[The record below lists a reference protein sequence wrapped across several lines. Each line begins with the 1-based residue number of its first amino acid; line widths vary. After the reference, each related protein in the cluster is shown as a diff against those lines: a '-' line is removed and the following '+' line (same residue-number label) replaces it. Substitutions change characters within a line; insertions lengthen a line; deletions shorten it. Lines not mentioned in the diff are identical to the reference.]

1 MQNINSKKQSL
12 RASFTSKKKTT
23 TSQTDVYQIGRY
35 AIKNW
40 NGTVFKEK
48 LNDWFAKEQKEVQ
61 YKIACERKT
70 PIQ

>member
-1 MQNINSKKQSL
+1 MQ
-12 RASFTSKKKTT
+12 
-23 TSQTDVYQIGRY
+23 
-35 AIKNW
+35 IKNW

-61 YKIACERKT
+61 YKISCERKT